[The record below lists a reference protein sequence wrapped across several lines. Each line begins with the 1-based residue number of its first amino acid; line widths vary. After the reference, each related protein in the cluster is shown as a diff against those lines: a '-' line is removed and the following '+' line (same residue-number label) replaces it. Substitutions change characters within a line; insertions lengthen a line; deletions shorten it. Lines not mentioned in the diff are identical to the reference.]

1 MKLKKLGD
9 GGAIDRGAIVLGG
22 QLSGG
27 GVGGRG
33 GAIVLDPGR
42 TSYFSMR

>member
-9 GGAIDRGAIVLGG
+9 GGAIDRGAIVRGW
-22 QLSGG
+22 GG
-27 GVGGRG
+27 GEG